1 MFIFS
6 STTLILVFYTRNFID
21 ADPRELSAAYR
32 KYVAVSKLQWWIT
45 LTGDSTYN
53 IVHWIFGL
61 KYWTLA
67 FKFKQLKTN
76 QDPDKLNLCFTFTF
90 WVGVFFILL
99 SALLKNIALSD
110 RFSAEVKRKTTI
122 AALVLTAPLYISFLI
137 LFDAFRR
144 FRNLKSQEKV
154 INNVKVCALSLAFLH
169 TRSES
174 LLNFYCLLDLTS
186 KMKIL
191 ARKNG
196 LDCTLANKL
205 PSSLSMSL
213 I

>member
-6 STTLILVFYTRNFID
+6 STTLILVFYTRNLID

-67 FKFKQLKTN
+67 FKLKQLKTN
-76 QDPDKLNLCFTFTF
+76 QDPDKLNRCFTFTF
-90 WVGVFFILL
+90 WVGVFFNLL

-110 RFSAEVKRKTTI
+110 RFSAEVKSKTTI

-154 INNVKVCALSLAFLH
+154 INNVKVCALSLAFFAYAFGITAELLL
-169 TRSES
+169 S
-174 LLNFYCLLDLTS
+174 LRFNITNENIGQN
-186 KMKIL
+186 KQV
-191 ARKNG
+191 G
-196 LDCTLANKL
+196 LYV
-205 PSSLSMSL
+205 S
-213 I
+213 